1 MNTINDFIKEAQGY
15 LFQLDDVSSALTE
28 AIQDCTT
35 WTQNVRVAQDNY
47 DKLEAAFIFDLVTG
61 SSLAATGKNAE
72 QRSAAKDAELMKFR
86 DDTQE
91 WKVLQDTK
99 EMLAEYQSS
108 VRQNE
113 KKLGAIKVQAKSV
126 SSIIK
131 ALSGQ
136 AV

>member
-99 EMLAEYQSS
+99 EMLAEYQSV

-113 KKLGAIKVQAKSV
+113 KKLGAIKVQAKLV

-131 ALSGQ
+131 ALS
-136 AV
+136 AA

>member
-99 EMLAEYQSS
+99 EMLAEYQSV

-113 KKLGAIKVQAKSV
+113 KKLGAIKVQAKLV

-136 AV
+136 A

>member
-61 SSLAATGKNAE
+61 ASLAATGKNAE

-99 EMLAEYQSS
+99 EMLAEYQSV

-113 KKLGAIKVQAKSV
+113 KKLGAIKVQAKLV

-136 AV
+136 A

>member
-1 MNTINDFIKEAQGY
+1 MNTIQDFIKKAQGY
-15 LFQLDDVSSALTE
+15 LFQLDDVSNTLTE

-61 SSLAATGKNAE
+61 SSLAATGKNAG

-99 EMLAEYQSS
+99 EMLAEYQSV

-113 KKLGAIKVQAKSV
+113 KKLGAIKVQAKLV

-136 AV
+136 A

>member
-47 DKLEAAFIFDLVTG
+47 VKLEAAFIFDLVTG

-72 QRSAAKDAELMKFR
+72 QRSAAKDPELMKFR

-99 EMLAEYQSS
+99 EMLAEYQSV

-113 KKLGAIKVQAKSV
+113 KKLGAIKVQAKLV

-131 ALSGQ
+131 ALS
-136 AV
+136 AA